1 MIKQNLT
8 WNCHL
13 NRKDKKIWQNIKK
26 KGKKPPI
33 PPPHSSSTPLKN
45 KEISKLYDEAKED
58 YLQTVMTINK
68 TDLDAAVEN
77 ADEKNKE
84 IITEIINPTP
94 GLKVDDT
101 LNLEEQF
108 EYKSNDLERTF
119 DLLDQLQDRLD
130 NILLLMKQNN

>member
-1 MIKQNLT
+1 M
-8 WNCHL
+8 
-13 NRKDKKIWQNIKK
+13 
-26 KGKKPPI
+26 
-33 PPPHSSSTPLKN
+33 
-45 KEISKLYDEAKED
+45 
-58 YLQTVMTINK
+58 
-68 TDLDAAVEN
+68 
-77 ADEKNKE
+77 
-84 IITEIINPTP
+84 P